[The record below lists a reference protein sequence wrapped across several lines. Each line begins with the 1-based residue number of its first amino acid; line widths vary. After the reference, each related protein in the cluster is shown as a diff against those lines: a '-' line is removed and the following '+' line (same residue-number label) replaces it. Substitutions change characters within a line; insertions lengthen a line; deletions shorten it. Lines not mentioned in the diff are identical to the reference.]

1 MFRTLVEVIGL
12 AGTLFAGFWA
22 VLTYSQSLKLQRA
35 RWVKEL
41 YEKFYEHSELKKVRN
56 LVDSNDL
63 QQIHSMV
70 EKEDPAF
77 TDYLN
82 FFEFLGILWDSKQIS
97 KKEILDLFDYY
108 LRILRKDE
116 KIAAYIADPAKGFEK
131 LRKML
136 KMVEEATR
144 K

>member
-1 MFRTLVEVIGL
+1 MFRTLVEAIGL

-22 VLTYSQSLKLQRA
+22 VVTYRQSLKLQRA

-56 LVDSNDL
+56 LLDSNDI
-63 QQIHSMV
+63 QQIRSMV

-82 FFEFLGILWDSKQIS
+82 FFEFLGYLWESKQVS
-97 KKEILDLFDYY
+97 EQEILH
-108 LRILRKDE
+108 RQ
-116 KIAAYIADPAKGFEK
+116 PCKGI
-131 LRKML
+131 
-136 KMVEEATR
+136 
-144 K
+144 

>member
-1 MFRTLVEVIGL
+1 MFRTVVEVIGL

-22 VLTYSQSLKLQRA
+22 VWTYSQSLKLQRA

-56 LVDSNDL
+56 LLDSNDI
-63 QQIHSMV
+63 QQIRSMV

-82 FFEFLGILWDSKQIS
+82 FFEFLGYLWESKQVS
-97 KKEILDLFDYY
+97 EQEILH
-108 LRILRKDE
+108 RQ
-116 KIAAYIADPAKGFEK
+116 PCKGI
-131 LRKML
+131 
-136 KMVEEATR
+136 
-144 K
+144 